1 MTGRRALLPAFRRA
15 AWHTSADT
23 LRLPGP
29 PAELALVPEVVAASD
44 RRWWEAQARA
54 GGDAEFRP
62 ADRRKLLAEALDLFT
77 DGTVTIG
84 DSLVQGPT
92 EFRAAIWA
100 TAGVP
105 AALVDRWCGLL
116 REAVPEA
123 VPEAGVADG
132 GVPDGALSLVS
143 LPGNT
148 FSCLES
154 VLSEAARSAAVWV
167 RPSRREPWS
176 AVRLVAALLAVGW
189 PAWRLGLYPSER
201 RTLRGLIRLTD
212 RQIVYGGAGLA
223 ASVRGAPQLTVHG
236 PGRGCALVPPGMGTS
251 EAVAWLLPL
260 VAGDGGRFCSNV
272 RTVVCPGPGAEAL
285 ATALAEALD
294 ALPADPAAPW
304 PLTACRTPGEAERAA
319 WGVRERLRPGD
330 RLLTRRPPTARTGVT
345 GSDVYALPALALLA
359 SDDPGHPLVGHE
371 VPFPFAA
378 VVIAS
383 PAGAEAMTAGSLFVH
398 RPPEG
403 PA

>member
-1 MTGRRALLPAFRRA
+1 MNARTAVLPAFRRA

-29 PAELALVPEVVAASD
+29 PAELALVPEVVAAAD
-44 RRWWEAQARA
+44 RRWWEAEALA
-54 GGDAEFRP
+54 HEAEFRP
-62 ADRRKLLAEALDLFT
+62 ADRRRLLVRALDLFT

-84 DSLVQGPT
+84 GSLVQGPA
-92 EFRAAIWA
+92 EFRAAMWA

-116 REAVPEA
+116 REAVPDA
-123 VPEAGVADG
+123 
-132 GVPDGALSLVS
+132 GVPDDALSLVS

-167 RPSRREPWS
+167 RPSRREPFS
-176 AVRLVAALLAVGW
+176 AARLVAALLAVGW
-189 PAWRLGLYPSER
+189 PAWRLGLYPTER
-201 RTLRGLIRLTD
+201 RTLRGLVRLTD
-212 RQIVYGGAGLA
+212 RQIVYGGADLA
-223 ASVRGAPQLTVHG
+223 ASVRGAPRLTVHG
-236 PGRGCALVPPGMGTS
+236 PGRGCALVPPGTS
-251 EAVAWLLPL
+251 VPEAVAWLLPL
-260 VAGDGGRFCSNV
+260 VAGDGGRFCGNV
-272 RTVVCPGPGAEAL
+272 RTVVCPGPGADAL
-285 ATALAEALD
+285 AVALAEALD
-294 ALPADPAAPW
+294 ALPTGPAAPW
-304 PLTACRTPGEAERAA
+304 PLTACRPPGEAERAA
-319 WGVRERLRPGD
+319 RGVRERLRPGD
-330 RLLTRRPPTARTGVT
+330 RLLTRRPPTARTGAA

-378 VVIAS
+378 VVPAS
-383 PAGAEAMTAGSLFVH
+383 PAGAEAIAAGSLFVH

>member
-1 MTGRRALLPAFRRA
+1 MTARTATLPAFRRA

-29 PAELALVPEVVAASD
+29 PAELALVPEVVAAAD
-44 RRWWEAQARA
+44 RRWWEAEAFARDA
-54 GGDAEFRP
+54 GFRP
-62 ADRRKLLAEALDLFT
+62 ADRRKLLAEALDLFA
-77 DGTVTIG
+77 DGTVTLG

-92 EFRAAIWA
+92 EFRAAMWA

-105 AALVDRWCGLL
+105 AALVDRWCALL
-116 REAVPEA
+116 REAL
-123 VPEAGVADG
+123 PEAGVPDG
-132 GVPDGALSLVS
+132 RVPDGALSLVS

-176 AVRLVAALLAVGW
+176 AARLVAALLAVGW
-189 PAWRLGLYPSER
+189 PAWRLGLYPAQR

-212 RQIVYGGAGLA
+212 RQIVYGGQGLA
-223 ASVRGAPQLTVHG
+223 ASVRGAPHLTVHG
-236 PGRGCALVPPGMGTS
+236 PGRGCALVPPGMGPS

-260 VAGDGGRFCSNV
+260 VAGDGGRFCTNV
-272 RTVVCPGPGAEAL
+272 RTVVCPGPGADAL

-294 ALPADPAAPW
+294 ALPTDPAAPW
-304 PLTACRTPGEAERAA
+304 PLTACRAPGEAERAA

-330 RLLTRRPPTARTGVT
+330 RLLTRRPPTARTGA
-345 GSDVYALPALALLA
+345 GDSDVYALPALALLV

-378 VVIAS
+378 VVPTS
-383 PAGAEAMTAGSLFVH
+383 PAGAEAIATGSLFVH